1 MADERYEWLDRK
13 AAEQLLRGE
22 PVRTSDEHARAQAA
36 QLSRALFAAGR
47 PEVPVHPEDGEMPG
61 EAAALAAFRKSRAD
75 AEAGDALGTVRL
87 APSPCAALGVRLRRP
102 VRFGIAALVAG
113 CALGGVAVAAGTGLL
128 PTPFGGGTPL
138 PASSV
143 SAAETPGPLLS
154 ESPDGAVSSPM
165 QSPDPAPSPSAPPTE
180 SGGLVKDP
188 DPTGTTTGPDGETS
202 VRPEDGKDDAKSKR
216 RAELYRRTVAA
227 CLAYRK
233 GTLPPEHRKKL
244 EIAAKGPGGVERFC
258 AELLNRDAKSGGNDH
273 SGSDG
278 GGSDDGG
285 NDDDKGGGDGSD
297 SDGRPH
303 DSTPPVSWTP
313 PQQGTPRD
321 ASENGPQPSVDTLVS
336 LF

>member
-75 AEAGDALGTVRL
+75 AEAGDALRTVRL

-128 PTPFGGGTPL
+128 PTPFSGGTPL

-143 SAAETPGPLLS
+143 SAAETPGPVLS

-165 QSPDPAPSPSAPPTE
+165 QSPDPVTSPSAPPAE

-188 DPTGTTTGPDGETS
+188 DPTGATTGPGGETPG
-202 VRPEDGKDDAKSKR
+202 RPEDGKDDAKSKR

-227 CLAYRK
+227 CLDYRK
-233 GTLPPEHRKKL
+233 GTLPAEHRKKL

-258 AELLNRDAKSGGNDH
+258 AELLNRDAKSGGDH

-278 GGSDDGG
+278 GGD
-285 NDDDKGGGDGSD
+285 NDDDKGDGGGDGSD

-303 DSTPPVSWTP
+303 GSKPPVSWTP
-313 PQQGTPRD
+313 PQQNTPRA
-321 ASENGPQPSVDTLVS
+321 ASENGPLPSVDTLGS

>member
-128 PTPFGGGTPL
+128 PTPFSGGTPL

-143 SAAETPGPLLS
+143 SAAETPGPVLS

-165 QSPDPAPSPSAPPTE
+165 QSPDPVTSPSAPPAE

-188 DPTGTTTGPDGETS
+188 DPTGATTGPGGETPG
-202 VRPEDGKDDAKSKR
+202 RPEDGKDDAKSKR

-227 CLAYRK
+227 CLDYRK
-233 GTLPPEHRKKL
+233 GTLPAEHRKKL

-258 AELLNRDAKSGGNDH
+258 AELLNRDAKSGGGDH

-278 GGSDDGG
+278 GGD
-285 NDDDKGGGDGSD
+285 NDDDKGDGDGSD

-303 DSTPPVSWTP
+303 GSKPPVSWTP
-313 PQQGTPRD
+313 PQQNTPRT
-321 ASENGPQPSVDTLVS
+321 ASENGPLPSVDTLGS